1 MSGRSVFVPKL
12 TRDDLFSL
20 EQYAVMRPKF
30 RERIMAH
37 KRYRQ
42 VPIGAHLTL
51 YFEDHNTIQY
61 QVQEMLRIEK
71 IFEPDAIQEELDTY
85 NPLIP
90 DGRNWKATAMIEY
103 EDVEERRL
111 ALVQL
116 RGVEDM
122 IWVQADGQDKIF
134 AIANEDLPRSN
145 EEKTS
150 AVHFMRF
157 ELTDET
163 IAALTAGGGITMGCD
178 HPAYLHK
185 TVILD
190 ETRKNLIEDL
200 AI

>member
-1 MSGRSVFVPKL
+1 MSNKAVFVPKL
-12 TRDDLFSL
+12 SRADLFSL
-20 EQYAVMRPKF
+20 EQYAVMRGKF
-30 RERIMAH
+30 RDRIIAH
-37 KRYRQ
+37 KKPRQ
-42 VPIGAHLTL
+42 VAIGPHLTL

-111 ALVQL
+111 ALVQM
-116 RGVEDM
+116 RGIEDTV
-122 IWVQADGQDKIF
+122 WVQVNGQAKVF

-157 ELTDET
+157 ELSEEML
-163 IAALTAGGGITMGCD
+163 AALREDAGITMGCY
-178 HPAYLHK
+178 HPAYSHE
-185 TVILD
+185 TVLAQ
-190 ETRKNLIEDL
+190 ESRRSLIEDL

>member
-1 MSGRSVFVPKL
+1 MSDKSVFVPKL
-12 TRDDLFSL
+12 TRNDLFSL
-20 EQYAVMRPKF
+20 EQYAVMRAKF
-30 RERIMAH
+30 RERIIAH
-37 KRYRQ
+37 KKHRQ
-42 VPIGAHLTL
+42 VAVGPHLTL

-122 IWVQADGQDKIF
+122 VWIRIDGQEKIF
-134 AIANEDLPRSN
+134 AVANEDLPRSN

-157 ELTDET
+157 EPGTDG
-163 IAALTAGGGITMGCD
+163 ISALTQGANLRVGCD
-178 HPAYLHK
+178 HPAYLHE
-185 TVILD
+185 TLISV
-190 ETRKNLIEDL
+190 ETRRGLIEDL